1 MSDSKSASIE
11 NPLAAFDSWHNNISP
26 GESINT
32 GLKESYSSNPSPSIK
47 KIVPVS
53 TVKIIEDHQV
63 LDRVIAQGSQAPF
76 TSSLLMQSPILTDR
90 GQWSPQNEDVYIT
103 P

>member
-1 MSDSKSASIE
+1 MESTDKRMFQTQNQYQLNQDKQEFQTIVSDSKSASIE

-53 TVKIIEDHQV
+53 TVKIIEDH
-63 LDRVIAQGSQAPF
+63 
-76 TSSLLMQSPILTDR
+76 
-90 GQWSPQNEDVYIT
+90 
-103 P
+103 